1 MGAYVRSEGK
11 AKYSIQGG
19 GESVR
24 VFRENVARE
33 IDVGGGVEGI
43 YRHTDDA
50 S

>member
-1 MGAYVRSEGK
+1 MREKRSTAYR
-11 AKYSIQGG
+11 GG